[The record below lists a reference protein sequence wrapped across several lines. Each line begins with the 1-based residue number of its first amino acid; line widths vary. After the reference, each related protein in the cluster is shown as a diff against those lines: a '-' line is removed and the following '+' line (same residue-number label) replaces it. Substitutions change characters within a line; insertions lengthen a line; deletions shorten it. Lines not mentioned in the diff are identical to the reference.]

1 MAHLWTKYP
10 GMLLVTPTTACAGWR
25 IHDSGSSGRPGGE
38 LRLGLSDG
46 DKTIESMRYV
56 WMANF
61 LGLPSISVPAGYVN
75 PPSSSTGGEGSG
87 EGISNLYKNLKN
99 KQQQIKKNKDDDD
112 DDGNNDGMSSKSED
126 RKAKIPVG
134 LMATGE
140 WAGEKGLVEFGVAAE
155 RLGLRWRERPA
166 GWVDVV
172 GLAREER
179 NWRE

>member
-1 MAHLWTKYP
+1 
-10 GMLLVTPTTACAGWR
+10 MLLVTPTTACAGWR
-25 IHDSGSSGRPGGE
+25 IHDNGTHGRPGGE

-61 LGLPSISVPAGYVN
+61 LGLPSISVPAGYVD
-75 PPSSSTGGEGSG
+75 PEPSKKEGNKN
-87 EGISNLYKNLKN
+87 NLVGKTKNRI
-99 KQQQIKKNKDDDD
+99 KQQMGEKGGVI
-112 DDGNNDGMSSKSED
+112 GVED
-126 RKAKIPVG
+126 RKGNIPVG

-155 RLGLRWRERPA
+155 RVGLRWRERPA
-166 GWVDVV
+166 AWVDVV

-179 NWRE
+179 HRSE